1 MPDGG
6 GGDGV
11 LLYLSLPHKVWRK
24 PWNVDAREVGSG
36 AKAVEYVARYV
47 QKTAL
52 DPSRITAVDE
62 TGVSFRWTERES
74 GKERI
79 TKLSGE
85 ESKPP
90 GAGLR

>member
-1 MPDGG
+1 M
-6 GGDGV
+6 
-11 LLYLSLPHKVWRK
+11 WRK

-36 AKAVEYVARYV
+36 AKAFEYVAKYV
-47 QKTAL
+47 QKTAI

-62 TGVSFRWTERES
+62 RSVSFRWTERES
-74 GKERI
+74 GNEQI